1 MRVGDLLDFPTGY
14 LGTIIKHDEGL
25 GTFKILFHGD
35 CPFTNPT
42 WMGVIEA
49 QRTAKVIK

>member
-1 MRVGDLLDFPTGY
+1 MKVGDLLEFPTGF
-14 LGTIIKHDEGL
+14 LGTIIKHDEGM
-25 GTFKILFHGD
+25 GTYKILIHGD
-35 CPFTNPT
+35 CRFTNPT